1 MPEWWRKRLF
11 EHRVSIC
18 ANTNKYFDLVLCG
31 DSITHNWE
39 GWGKPVFE
47 EYFSN
52 YKTLN
57 LGYGGD
63 KTQHLLW
70 RLQNGELDGYK
81 AKLVAVMIGT
91 NNVEDP
97 AEDVAAGIKASLD
110 VIREKQ
116 PEAKILLM
124 PIFPRDKQPTNERRV
139 KNEKVNEMIK
149 NYADGEKIVWLDF
162 NKKLMQEDGTL
173 SEEVFPDLLHPNEKG
188 YRVWAEAVKPFIENN

>member
-1 MPEWWRKRLF
+1 M
-11 EHRVSIC
+11 
-18 ANTNKYFDLVLCG
+18 
-31 DSITHNWE
+31 
-39 GWGKPVFE
+39 
-47 EYFSN
+47 
-52 YKTLN
+52 N

-97 AEDVAAGIKASLD
+97 AKDVAAGIKASLD

-162 NKKLMQEDGTL
+162 NKQLMQEDGTL